1 MATDLYVKKDW
12 QTGETITESALD
24 NLEKGVSDANTAIR
38 TMEANA
44 FTSIQVTTL
53 NAGEQATATV
63 EGGVLKLGIPK
74 GADGAKGDKGDPGA
88 DGEDGAPG
96 AKGDKGDTGATGAT
110 GANGADG
117 EDGAPGAA
125 GKQGASYRISTETF
139 TSSKADCQASAVTP
153 AATVLPIIVGDLI
166 EDATRA
172 VWQVESVAGGTFTV
186 GAAAVRN
193 APAA

>member
-12 QTGETITESALD
+12 QTGETITEAALD

-74 GADGAKGDKGDPGA
+74 GADGGKGDKGDPGA
-88 DGEDGAPG
+88 
-96 AKGDKGDTGATGAT
+96 
-110 GANGADG
+110 
-117 EDGAPGAA
+117 A
-125 GKQGASYRISTETF
+125 GKQCASYRISTETF
-139 TSSKADCQASAVTP
+139 TASKADCQASAVTP
-153 AATVLPIIVGDLI
+153 AASVLPIIVGDLI

-172 VWQVESVAGGTFTV
+172 VWQVESVADGTFTV

>member
-12 QTGETITESALD
+12 QTGETITEAALD
-24 NLEKGVSDANTAIR
+24 NLEKGVADANTAVR
-38 TMEANA
+38 TLEANA

-74 GADGAKGDKGDPGA
+74 GADGA
-88 DGEDGAPG
+88 
-96 AKGDKGDTGATGAT
+96 
-110 GANGADG
+110 
-117 EDGAPGAA
+117 PGAA

-139 TSSKADCQASAVTP
+139 TASKADCQASAVTP
-153 AATVLPIIVGDLI
+153 AASVLPIIVGDLI

-172 VWQVESVAGGTFTV
+172 VWQVESVADGTFTV

>member
-12 QTGETITESALD
+12 QTGETITEAALD

-96 AKGDKGDTGATGAT
+96 A
-110 GANGADG
+110 
-117 EDGAPGAA
+117 A

-139 TSSKADCQASAVTP
+139 TASKADCQASAVTP
-153 AATVLPIIVGDLI
+153 AASVLPIIVGDLI

-172 VWQVESVAGGTFTV
+172 VWQVESVADGTFTV

>member
-12 QTGETITESALD
+12 QTGETITEAALD

-96 AKGDKGDTGATGAT
+96 AKGDKGDKGDT
-110 GANGADG
+110 GANGTDG

-139 TSSKADCQASAVTP
+139 TASKADCQASAVTP
-153 AATVLPIIVGDLI
+153 AASVLPIIVGDLI

-172 VWQVESVAGGTFTV
+172 VWQVESVADGTFTV

>member
-74 GADGAKGDKGDPGA
+74 GADGAPGAKGD
-88 DGEDGAPG
+88 
-96 AKGDKGDTGATGAT
+96 KGDKGDTGATGA
-110 GANGADG
+110 NGADG
-117 EDGAPGAA
+117 DDGAPGAA

-139 TSSKADCQASAVTP
+139 TASKADCQASAVTP

>member
-96 AKGDKGDTGATGAT
+96 AKGDKGDKGDT

-117 EDGAPGAA
+117 DDGAPGAA

-139 TSSKADCQASAVTP
+139 TASKADCQASAVTP

>member
-12 QTGETITESALD
+12 QTGETITEAALD

-74 GADGAKGDKGDPGA
+74 GADGGKGDKGDPGDKGEPGA
-88 DGEDGAPG
+88 DGEDGAP
-96 AKGDKGDTGATGAT
+96 
-110 GANGADG
+110 GADG

-139 TSSKADCQASAVTP
+139 TASKADCQASAVTP
-153 AATVLPIIVGDLI
+153 AASVLPIIVGDLI

-172 VWQVESVAGGTFTV
+172 VWQVESVADGTFTV

>member
-12 QTGETITESALD
+12 QTGETITEAALD

-74 GADGAKGDKGDPGA
+74 GADGAKGDKGD
-88 DGEDGAPG
+88 
-96 AKGDKGDTGATGAT
+96 KGDTGA
-110 GANGADG
+110 NGTDG

-139 TSSKADCQASAVTP
+139 TASKADCQASAVTP
-153 AATVLPIIVGDLI
+153 AASVLPIIVGDLI

-172 VWQVESVAGGTFTV
+172 VWQVESVADGTFTV

>member
-12 QTGETITESALD
+12 QTGETITEAALD

-74 GADGAKGDKGDPGA
+74 GADGGKGDKGDPG
-88 DGEDGAPG
+88 E
-96 AKGDKGDTGATGAT
+96 
-110 GANGADG
+110 DG

-139 TSSKADCQASAVTP
+139 TASKADCQASAVTP
-153 AATVLPIIVGDLI
+153 AASVLPIIVGDLI

-172 VWQVESVAGGTFTV
+172 VWQVESVADGTFTV

>member
-1 MATDLYVKKDW
+1 MATDLYVKKNW

-53 NAGEQATATV
+53 NASEQATATV

-88 DGEDGAPG
+88 DGEEGAH
-96 AKGDKGDTGATGAT
+96 
-110 GANGADG
+110 
-117 EDGAPGAA
+117 GAA

-139 TSSKADCQASAVTP
+139 TDSQADCQASAVTP
-153 AATVLPIIVGDLI
+153 AASVLPIIVGDLI
-166 EDATRA
+166 EDAARV
-172 VWQVESVAGGTFTV
+172 VWQVESVADGTFTV
-186 GAAAVRN
+186 GAAAVRK

>member
-12 QTGETITESALD
+12 QTGETITEAALD

-74 GADGAKGDKGDPGA
+74 GADGA
-88 DGEDGAPG
+88 
-96 AKGDKGDTGATGAT
+96 
-110 GANGADG
+110 
-117 EDGAPGAA
+117 A

-139 TSSKADCQASAVTP
+139 TASKADCQASAVTP
-153 AATVLPIIVGDLI
+153 AASVLPIIVGDLI

-172 VWQVESVAGGTFTV
+172 VWQVESVADGTFTV

>member
-74 GADGAKGDKGDPGA
+74 GADGAKGAKGDKGDPGA

-96 AKGDKGDTGATGAT
+96 AKGDKGET

-139 TSSKADCQASAVTP
+139 TASKADCQASAVTP

>member
-74 GADGAKGDKGDPGA
+74 GADGA
-88 DGEDGAPG
+88 PG
-96 AKGDKGDTGATGAT
+96 AKGDKGEKGDTGDT

-139 TSSKADCQASAVTP
+139 TASKADCQASAVTP
-153 AATVLPIIVGDLI
+153 AASVLPIIVGDLI

>member
-12 QTGETITESALD
+12 QTGETITEAALD

-74 GADGAKGDKGDPGA
+74 GADGA
-88 DGEDGAPG
+88 
-96 AKGDKGDTGATGAT
+96 
-110 GANGADG
+110 
-117 EDGAPGAA
+117 A

-139 TSSKADCQASAVTP
+139 TASKADYQASAVTP
-153 AATVLPIIVGDLI
+153 AASVLPIIVGDLI

-172 VWQVESVAGGTFTV
+172 VWQVESVADGTFTV

>member
-44 FTSIQVTTL
+44 FMSIQVTTL

-74 GADGAKGDKGDPGA
+74 GADGAPGAKGD
-88 DGEDGAPG
+88 
-96 AKGDKGDTGATGAT
+96 KGDKGDTGATGA
-110 GANGADG
+110 NGADG
-117 EDGAPGAA
+117 DDGAPGAA

-139 TSSKADCQASAVTP
+139 TASKADCQASAVTP